1 MRRAAGH
8 NGGGGNASRGLQE
21 GGSGPP
27 QDWPIVPAVVVAV
40 LLAALLTW
48 LGMYAQLLA
57 NLAGAR
63 LPGS

>member
-1 MRRAAGH
+1 
-8 NGGGGNASRGLQE
+8 
-21 GGSGPP
+21 
-27 QDWPIVPAVVVAV
+27 VPAVVVAV
-40 LLAALLTW
+40 LLAALLTF